1 LGGEDEFQTLL
12 IHLIRRGFMDIKITV
27 LCFTLIIYVLIL
39 VVFNKARTKYAGGK
53 VGAVINLILIT
64 VVLLFVADYVK
75 MFDMYLSDS
84 VLFMLQSFFRAAALA
99 VLAFGGIRIA
109 GE

>member
-1 LGGEDEFQTLL
+1 MT
-12 IHLIRRGFMDIKITV
+12 IKITV
-27 LCFTLIIYVLIL
+27 LCFTLIIYIMIL

-64 VVLLFVADYVK
+64 VVLFFVADYVK
-75 MFDMYLSDS
+75 MFDAYLSED
-84 VLFMLQSFFRAAALA
+84 VLFMLQSFFRVAALA

>member
-1 LGGEDEFQTLL
+1 MT
-12 IHLIRRGFMDIKITV
+12 IKITV
-27 LCFTLIIYVLIL
+27 LCFTLIIYILIL
-39 VVFNKARTKYAGGK
+39 VAFNKARTKYAGGK

-64 VVLLFVADYVK
+64 VVLLFIADYVR
-75 MFDMYLSDS
+75 MFDTYLSENI
-84 VLFMLQSFFRAAALA
+84 LFMLQSFFRAAALA

>member
-1 LGGEDEFQTLL
+1 MT
-12 IHLIRRGFMDIKITV
+12 IKITV
-27 LCFTLIIYVLIL
+27 LCFTLVIYILIL
-39 VVFNKARTKYAGGK
+39 LVFNKARAKYAGGK

-64 VVLLFVADYVK
+64 VVLFFVADYVK
-75 MFDMYLSDS
+75 MFDAYLSQD
-84 VLFMLQSFFRAAALA
+84 VLFMLQSLFRVAALA

>member
-1 LGGEDEFQTLL
+1 MT
-12 IHLIRRGFMDIKITV
+12 IKITV
-27 LCFTLIIYVLIL
+27 LCFTLIIYILIL
-39 VVFNKARTKYAGGK
+39 VAFNKARTKYAGGK

-64 VVLLFVADYVK
+64 VVLLFVADYVR
-75 MFDMYLSDS
+75 MFDMYLSENI
-84 VLFMLQSFFRAAALA
+84 LFMLQSLFRAGALA